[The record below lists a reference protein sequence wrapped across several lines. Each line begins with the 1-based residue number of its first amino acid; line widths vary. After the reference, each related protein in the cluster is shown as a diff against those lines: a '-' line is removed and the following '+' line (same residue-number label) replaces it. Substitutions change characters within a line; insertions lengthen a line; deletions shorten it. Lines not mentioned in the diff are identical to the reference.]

1 MTMGSAVPLFHP
13 RAMVPKIN
21 GRNII
26 KVSPSIGIDCR
37 GREGVREKEF
47 RFIQSVVH
55 FYDVRWYPKKAYDV
69 IVKIKEFPVSTSS
82 PRTLRVPQKSL

>member
-1 MTMGSAVPLFHP
+1 M
-13 RAMVPKIN
+13 PKIN

-37 GREGVREKEF
+37 GRREGVCEKEF

-55 FYDVRWYPKKAYDV
+55 FYDVRLYPKKAYDV
-69 IVKIKEFPVSTSS
+69 IVKIKEFPVSMSS
-82 PRTLRVPQKSL
+82 PCTPNAKLHLEYTTLHVPQKSL